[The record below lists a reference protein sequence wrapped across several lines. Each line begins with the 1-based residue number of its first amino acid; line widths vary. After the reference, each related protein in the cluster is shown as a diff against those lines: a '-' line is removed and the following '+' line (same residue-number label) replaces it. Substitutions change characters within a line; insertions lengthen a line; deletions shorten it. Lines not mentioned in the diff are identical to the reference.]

1 MSAHIC
7 PVVRL
12 GEPQPIPGADKIEV
26 FNVEGSGPVVQAKG
40 QFKAGDL
47 ACFIPPETMVDTS
60 LAAFEFLK
68 KSARKSDGWA
78 KIKPVRLRGQ
88 LSVGVLVSAMG
99 QPEGAN
105 LADKYNVKKIEDLEN
120 KLQPMAKPKSLKSRL
135 IAWWNRKFNPE
146 SKRLWPGIPVYDI
159 NQLYK
164 MRKDVFQPD
173 QMMIVTE
180 KLHGTNAR
188 YVIGKDGKLWCG
200 SRTMWRMHDGK
211 NVYSRAAVE
220 AGIEAKLRRL
230 AEPLV
235 LWGEIVGPQV
245 QKGFSYG
252 LKDGE
257 IKFYAFDIYHA
268 TERRFLDPEETIK
281 ICGWLNVDMVPV
293 YSIDPWMAIDPIVSA
308 QGDSQIKWMNDVD
321 FDHPKEGVVIR
332 PFNNVSETYA
342 LDGSRCLVAG
352 KVINPAYLEY
362 REKPGMD
369 EQIIL

>member
-7 PVVRL
+7 PVVKL
-12 GEPQPIPGADKIEV
+12 GPPQPIPGADKIEV

-40 QFKAGDL
+40 QFKEGDL
-47 ACFIPPETMVDTS
+47 ACFIPPETMVDTGI
-60 LAAFEFLK
+60 AAFEFLK
-68 KSARKSDGWA
+68 KNSRKSDGWA

-99 QPEGAN
+99 KPEGSN
-105 LADKYNVKKIEDLEN
+105 LAKEYNVKKIEDLEVKHEHFDGRN
-120 KLQPMAKPKSLKSRL
+120 KTLWDKAK
-135 IAWWNRKFNPE
+135 AWWNKRF
-146 SKRLWPGIPVYDI
+146 SKEAKGLWPGIPVYDI

-164 MRKDVFQPD
+164 MPKGIFADD
-173 QMMIVTE
+173 ELMIVTE

-188 YVIGKDGKLWCG
+188 FVIGKDSKLWVG
-200 SRTMWRMHDGK
+200 SRTMWRLHDGK
-211 NVYSRAAVE
+211 NVYSRAAIE
-220 AGIEAKLRRL
+220 SGIEAKLRRL

-235 LWGEIVGPQV
+235 LWGEIVGPQI

-268 TERRFLDPEETIK
+268 TERRFLDPRETQD
-281 ICGWLNVDMVPV
+281 ICRWLDIDMVPV
-293 YSIDPWMAIDPIVSA
+293 LYIATWDNVRSNELNKFYDTMIGV
-308 QGDSQIKWMNDVD
+308 GD
-321 FDHPKEGVVIR
+321 DHPSEGKVIR
-332 PFNNVSETYA
+332 PYKGVKETHA

-352 KVINPAYLEY
+352 KVINPAYLEC

-369 EQIIL
+369 EQIFL